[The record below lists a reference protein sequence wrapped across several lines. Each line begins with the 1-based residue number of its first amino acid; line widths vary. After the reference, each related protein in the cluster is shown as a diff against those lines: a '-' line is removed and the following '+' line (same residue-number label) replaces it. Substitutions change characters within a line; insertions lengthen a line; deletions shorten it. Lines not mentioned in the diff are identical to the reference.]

1 MYNGLEY
8 ILEFWNYFFQ
18 SYISPTIVIVY
29 WKFDNLWGS
38 WALILKRTLSNVIE
52 VSCPNHTSHTPYLT
66 QKHTHH
72 NEKPSLLLMNSTI
85 NFVWAKQS
93 NYLSQARKQP
103 SLHWFFNQNDNKGK
117 FSSKSTSWNKK
128 KTRTWTQHVQN
139 NNPIRFFYK
148 EE

>member
-1 MYNGLEY
+1 M
-8 ILEFWNYFFQ
+8 IRRICFIFIFFHLVDMHLPIFKSRPITRYVQ
-18 SYISPTIVIVY
+18 WV
-29 WKFDNLWGS
+29 S